1 LTDKEWQKL
10 RGGKIAFITQDA
22 ASSLNPVL
30 TIGYQFREILKC
42 KSAFGSDREAG
53 AIISDSFKK
62 VRLFDVGRVTN
73 SYPHQLSGGMLQRV
87 CIAMAIALSPQLLI
101 ADEPTSSL
109 DITIESQIVNLF
121 KELRQQLSLTVLFI
135 THNLGLVKVLC
146 DRAVVLKAG
155 RVKEIQETSGLFAA
169 PRDEYTKSLISSLK
183 ELE

>member
-1 LTDKEWQKL
+1 
-10 RGGKIAFITQDA
+10 
-22 ASSLNPVL
+22 
-30 TIGYQFREILKC
+30 
-42 KSAFGSDREAG
+42 
-53 AIISDSFKK
+53 
-62 VRLFDVGRVTN
+62 
-73 SYPHQLSGGMLQRV
+73 MLQRV